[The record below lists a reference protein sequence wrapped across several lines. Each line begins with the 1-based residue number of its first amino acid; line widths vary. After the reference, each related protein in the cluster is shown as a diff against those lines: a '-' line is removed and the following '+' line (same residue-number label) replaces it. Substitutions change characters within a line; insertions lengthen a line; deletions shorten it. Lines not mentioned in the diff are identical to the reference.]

1 MHPPSWPHTP
11 GDLQIHT
18 HIFNHLG
25 TWLTWNVTFTDSH
38 IHTQTNTSLLKLK
51 SNTRGLPLP
60 LYEVGRRE
68 IVTVF
73 QCDTFLH
80 LRQRNK
86 GHNNFPGRAFRFYN
100 THLPYFKTCFQFCSQ
115 APVTFSVIWAFSD
128 ILLFLWLHAL
138 SLQTPTLS
146 QAGLESVSMQQAGG
160 PACHFFLFW
169 SSSTAPHKSILH
181 FSF

>member
-1 MHPPSWPHTP
+1 MWP
-11 GDLQIHT
+11 LQIHT
-18 HIFNHLG
+18 STHPHTNKRF
-25 TWLTWNVTFTDSH
+25 TFKIQVKHQGAPFTLVWSRKKRNRH
-38 IHTQTNTSLLKLK
+38 
-51 SNTRGLPLP
+51 
-60 LYEVGRRE
+60 
-68 IVTVF
+68 TVF